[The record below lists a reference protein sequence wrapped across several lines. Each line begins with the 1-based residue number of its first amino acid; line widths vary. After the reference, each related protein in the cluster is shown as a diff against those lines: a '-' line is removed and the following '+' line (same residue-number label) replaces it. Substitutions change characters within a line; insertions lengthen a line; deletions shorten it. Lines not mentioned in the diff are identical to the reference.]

1 MPNIQFQFQG
11 YHVVITGG
19 ASGIGQATALVFAGA
34 GAQVAVIDRDPATE
48 TEAKAS
54 NLSGTVKGYQA
65 DLAKA
70 QDVAAAADAIL
81 KDFDGRVD
89 ILFCNAGV
97 GQALDTRGSCEKPP
111 DEEWIRLY
119 DINTVGV
126 IRTTRAFLPAM
137 KARQFGKIVITASTA
152 AYRPDPVKAV
162 YCVTKLASIQYA
174 LCLAKELGEDNIN
187 VNVLNPSLVY
197 THIYSTGTALALR
210 ELYPDRFQG
219 CNTGEEVLQRMTEGS
234 SAFKRIQ
241 RPEDCANMVAFLC
254 TEEAKEITGQIF
266 NVDSGTVMK
275 L

>member
-1 MPNIQFQFQG
+1 MGNIQFQFQG
-11 YHVVITGG
+11 YHVVVTGG
-19 ASGIGQATALVFAGA
+19 ASGIGQAAALEFAKA
-34 GAQVAVIDRDPATE
+34 GAQVAVIDRDPAQE
-48 TEAKAS
+48 TEE
-54 NLSGTVKGYQA
+54 KGIGLPGEIKSYRA
-65 DLAKA
+65 DLSKGEQVDSAAK
-70 QDVAAAADAIL
+70 QIL
-81 KDFDGRVD
+81 QAFDGKVD

-97 GQALDTRGSCEKPP
+97 GQALGTRGSCEKPP
-111 DEEWIRLY
+111 DQEWLRLY

-137 KARQFGKIVITASTA
+137 KQQKFGKIVITASTA

-174 LCLAKELGEDNIN
+174 LCLAKELGPYNIN

-219 CNTGEEVLQRMTEGS
+219 CTTGEEVLQRMTES
-234 SAFKRIQ
+234 SSVFQRLQ
-241 RPEDCANMVAFLC
+241 RPEDCAYTVAFLC

-266 NVDSGTVMK
+266 NVDSGTVMN